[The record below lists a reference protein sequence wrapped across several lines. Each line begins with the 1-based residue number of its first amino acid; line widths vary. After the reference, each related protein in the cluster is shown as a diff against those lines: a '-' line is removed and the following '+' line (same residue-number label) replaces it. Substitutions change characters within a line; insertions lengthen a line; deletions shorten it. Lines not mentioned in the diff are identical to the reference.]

1 MEKNRS
7 GFYVYCSSCWNT
19 VPTIFVADWI
29 KWWDFCSFLLSL
41 STFLVFIFIWGRYC
55 LRGHLLW
62 FVGVVVVF
70 YNCEL
75 VMYDK
80 CFDLVQLIWHY
91 YTMLIYQ
98 KDLPIRLGAVVVVQ
112 TQLSAKTLNMCVY
125 SQLFWKEENKELE
138 ACNGP
143 IKFALHDDIRSRG
156 FQIKSILILIKLYSY
171 VRGT

>member
-1 MEKNRS
+1 
-7 GFYVYCSSCWNT
+7 
-19 VPTIFVADWI
+19 
-29 KWWDFCSFLLSL
+29 
-41 STFLVFIFIWGRYC
+41 
-55 LRGHLLW
+55 
-62 FVGVVVVF
+62 
-70 YNCEL
+70 
-75 VMYDK
+75 
-80 CFDLVQLIWHY
+80 
-91 YTMLIYQ
+91 MLIYQ

-125 SQLFWKEENKELE
+125 FQLFWKEENKELE